1 VLVVTFDGQTFSFA
15 FDIADPAQFS
25 ALLSEILDWRRAQ
38 HLSRTGTAERTEDVI
53 CRVSQNSTGN
63 PILFLPSK
71 DTGGSLPEGPLKI
84 EVDGRTM
91 EAVIAKIAINVV
103 RNPGEAG
110 NQLSAILRFWFGDG
124 AGLPGRG
131 ERVRLR
137 RDANVTTM
145 EPFGNHAVSTSGL
158 QLWER
163 YQRETI
169 PPPGSALPRSA
180 G

>member
-1 VLVVTFDGQTFSFA
+1 MLVVTFDGQTFSFA

-25 ALLSEILDWRRAQ
+25 ALLREILDWRMAQ
-38 HLSRTGTAERTEDVI
+38 YLSRTGTAERTEDVI
-53 CRVSQNSTGN
+53 CRVSQNSTGS

-71 DTGGSLPEGPLKI
+71 DTRGSLPEGPLKI
-84 EVDGRTM
+84 EVDG
-91 EAVIAKIAINVV
+91 
-103 RNPGEAG
+103 
-110 NQLSAILRFWFGDG
+110 RFWFGDG

-137 RDANVTTM
+137 WDANVTTM
-145 EPFGNHAVSTSGL
+145 EPFGNHAVSTSCL

-169 PPPGSALPRSA
+169 PRRTESRSST
-180 G
+180 